1 MHMPIRLEHFGEL
14 VGALEHKVKSNEYGH
29 GFSGTV
35 EFFGDRAEEL
45 ERFLS
50 WLEMEEVFSDV
61 ELLAKVEEILPK
73 LEGL

>member
-1 MHMPIRLEHFGEL
+1 M
-14 VGALEHKVKSNEYGH
+14 
-29 GFSGTV
+29 

-61 ELLAKVEEILPK
+61 ELLAKVEELLPK
-73 LEGL
+73 LEAL

>member
-1 MHMPIRLEHFGEL
+1 MDRPIQLGHLRELLSRLDE
-14 VGALEHKVKSNEYGH
+14 KVKGKEYGH

-35 EFFGDRAEEL
+35 ESFGDRAEEL

-61 ELLAKVEEILPK
+61 ELLAKVEELLPK
-73 LEGL
+73 LEAL

>member
-1 MHMPIRLEHFGEL
+1 M
-14 VGALEHKVKSNEYGH
+14 
-29 GFSGTV
+29 

-61 ELLAKVEEILPK
+61 ELLAKVEELWPK
-73 LEGL
+73 LEAL